1 MIRCSYLRVTF
12 LCLTGIFF
20 LFTLFFETWQKKWK
34 RLALDI
40 FVYFVQMPLWIIL
53 GIAILRVFPEWIY
66 SYFSGIWLIL
76 GLFLW
81 FIPHSIFTIKAIRR
95 KDYFDLAYSITGIL
109 TIISFCVFIY
119 FWDAVYTEFQTRPL
133 SPAEIPFFISKQEV
147 V

>member
-1 MIRCSYLRVTF
+1 MKAVCKSIVPNNAGGELKTVF
-12 LCLTGIFF
+12 G
-20 LFTLFFETWQKKWK
+20 TLALAAAVFSMAANIYRGKWK

-66 SYFSGIWLIL
+66 SYFSGIWLIF

-95 KDYFDLAYSITGIL
+95 KDYFDQAYSLSGIL

-119 FWDAVYTEFQTRPL
+119 FWDLTKNVP
-133 SPAEIPFFISKQEV
+133 
-147 V
+147 

>member
-1 MIRCSYLRVTF
+1 MVRSFLFEGNNMILCSYLRVTF

-66 SYFSGIWLIL
+66 SYFSGIWQIL

-95 KDYFDLAYSITGIL
+95 KDYFDLAYSLSGIL

-119 FWDAVYTEFQTRPL
+119 FWDLTKNVP
-133 SPAEIPFFISKQEV
+133 
-147 V
+147 

>member
-1 MIRCSYLRVTF
+1 MKAVCKSIVPNNAGGELKTVF
-12 LCLTGIFF
+12 G
-20 LFTLFFETWQKKWK
+20 TLALAAAVFSMAANIYRGKWK

-53 GIAILRVFPEWIY
+53 GIAVLRIFPEWIY
-66 SYFSGIWLIL
+66 SYFSGIWLIF

-95 KDYFDLAYSITGIL
+95 KDYFDQAYSLSGIL

-119 FWDAVYTEFQTRPL
+119 FWDLTKNV
-133 SPAEIPFFISKQEV
+133 S
-147 V
+147 

>member
-1 MIRCSYLRVTF
+1 MVRSFLFEGNNMILCSYLRVTF

-119 FWDAVYTEFQTRPL
+119 FWDLTKN
-133 SPAEIPFFISKQEV
+133 IP
-147 V
+147 